1 MIKKIIISA
10 ITVSALAVNV
20 SAYDSVKAEGYNKFF
35 SHVTQK
41 HCADSK
47 LFMDADEAMKML
59 REKKKF
65 TFLDIRTEGEM
76 AVLGLK
82 TPNTLEIPLAHLFE
96 KKNLD
101 RLPKDELIVLVC
113 HSGTR
118 TTMVVASLK
127 MIGFKKIRIIKGGM
141 VGLAKGDNPKNAPLR
156 LGMKIQ

>member
-20 SAYDSVKAEGYNKFF
+20 SAYDSVKAEGFNKFF

-41 HCADSK
+41 HCANSK
-47 LFMDADEAMKML
+47 LAIESDEAMKML
-59 REKKKF
+59 RDKKPF

-82 TPNTLEIPLAHLFE
+82 TANTLEIPLQHLFE
-96 KKNLD
+96 KKNLE

-118 TTMVVASLK
+118 ATMVVASLK
-127 MIGFKKIRIIKGGM
+127 MIGFKKVRIMRGGM
-141 VGLAKGDNPKNAPLR
+141 VALAKGDSPKNAPL
-156 LGMKIQ
+156 K

>member
-1 MIKKIIISA
+1 MIKKILTGTLLISTL
-10 ITVSALAVNV
+10 TVNAM
-20 SAYDSVKAEGYNKFF
+20 AYDAIKAEGFDKFF

-47 LFMDADEAMKML
+47 LMIDADEVMKML

-82 TPNTLEIPLAHLFE
+82 TKNTLEIPLQHLFE

-101 RLPKDELIVLVC
+101 RLPKDKLIVLVC

-118 TTMVVASLK
+118 ATMVVASLK
-127 MIGFKKIRIIKGGM
+127 MIGFKKVRIMKGGM
-141 VGLAKGDNPKNAPLR
+141 VGIAKGDNPKNAPI
-156 LGMKIQ
+156 K

>member
-1 MIKKIIISA
+1 MIKNIIISA

-20 SAYDSVKAEGYNKFF
+20 SAYDSVKAEGFNKFF

-41 HCADSK
+41 HCANSK
-47 LFMDADEAMKML
+47 LAIESDEAMKML
-59 REKKKF
+59 RDKKPF

-82 TPNTLEIPLAHLFE
+82 TPNTLEIPLQHLFE
-96 KKNLD
+96 KKNLE

-118 TTMVVASLK
+118 ATMVVASLK
-127 MIGFKKIRIIKGGM
+127 MIGFKKIRIMRGGM
-141 VGLAKGDNPKNAPLR
+141 VALAKGDSPKNAPL
-156 LGMKIQ
+156 K

>member
-1 MIKKIIISA
+1 MIKKILTGTFLISTL
-10 ITVSALAVNV
+10 TVNAM
-20 SAYDSVKAEGYNKFF
+20 AYDATKAEGFDKFF

-47 LFMDADEAMKML
+47 LMIDADEVMKML

-82 TPNTLEIPLAHLFE
+82 TKNTLEIPLQHLFE

-101 RLPKDELIVLVC
+101 RLPKDKLIVLVC

-118 TTMVVASLK
+118 ATMVVASLK
-127 MIGFKKIRIIKGGM
+127 MIGFKKVRIMKGGM
-141 VGLAKGDNPKNAPLR
+141 VGIAKGDNPKNAPI
-156 LGMKIQ
+156 K

>member
-1 MIKKIIISA
+1 MIKNIIISA

-20 SAYDSVKAEGYNKFF
+20 SAYDSVKAEGFNKFF

-41 HCADSK
+41 HCANSK
-47 LFMDADEAMKML
+47 LAIESDEAMKML
-59 REKKKF
+59 RDKKPF

-82 TPNTLEIPLAHLFE
+82 TSNTLEIPLQHLFE
-96 KKNLD
+96 KKNLE

-118 TTMVVASLK
+118 ATMVVASLK
-127 MIGFKKIRIIKGGM
+127 MIGFKKVRIMRGGM
-141 VGLAKGDNPKNAPLR
+141 VALAKGDSPKNAPL
-156 LGMKIQ
+156 K

>member
-1 MIKKIIISA
+1 MIKKIV
-10 ITVSALAVNV
+10 TGTLLVSALAINAL
-20 SAYDSVKAEGYNKFF
+20 AYDSAKAEGFEKFF

-41 HCADSK
+41 HCANSK
-47 LFMDADEAMKML
+47 LAIDADEVMKML

-82 TPNTLEIPLAHLFE
+82 TSNTLEIPLQYLFE

-118 TTMVVASLK
+118 ATMVVSSLK
-127 MIGFKKIRIIKGGM
+127 MVGFKKVRVMKGGM
-141 VGLAKGDNPKNAPLR
+141 VGIAKGDNPKNAPI
-156 LGMKIQ
+156 K

>member
-1 MIKKIIISA
+1 MIKKIVTGTLLVSTLA
-10 ITVSALAVNV
+10 INAL
-20 SAYDSVKAEGYNKFF
+20 AYDSAKAEGFDKFF

-82 TPNTLEIPLAHLFE
+82 TPNTLEIPLQHLFE
-96 KKNLD
+96 KKNLEK
-101 RLPKDELIVLVC
+101 LPKDELIVLVC

-118 TTMVVASLK
+118 ATMVVASLK
-127 MIGFKKIRIIKGGM
+127 MIGLKKVRIMKGGM
-141 VGLAKGDNPKNAPLR
+141 VGIAKGDNPKNAPI
-156 LGMKIQ
+156 K

>member
-1 MIKKIIISA
+1 MIKKILTGTLLIS
-10 ITVSALAVNV
+10 TLAVNAM
-20 SAYDSVKAEGYNKFF
+20 AYDATKAEGFDKFF

-41 HCADSK
+41 HCANSK
-47 LFMDADEAMKML
+47 LAIDADEALKML

-76 AVLGLK
+76 SVLGLK
-82 TPNTLEIPLAHLFE
+82 TKNTLEIPLQHLFE

-118 TTMVVASLK
+118 ATMVVASLK
-127 MIGFKKIRIIKGGM
+127 MIGFKKVRIMKGGM
-141 VGLAKGDNPKNAPLR
+141 VGIAKGDNPKNAPI
-156 LGMKIQ
+156 K

>member
-1 MIKKIIISA
+1 MMIKR
-10 ITVSALAVNV
+10 VLAGTLLLSTLTINAM
-20 SAYDSVKAEGYNKFF
+20 AYDTAKAEGFNNFF

-47 LFMDADEAMKML
+47 LAIDADEVFKML
-59 REKKKF
+59 RDKKPF

-82 TPNTLEIPLAHLFE
+82 TSNTLEIPLQHLFE
-96 KKNLD
+96 KKNLE

-127 MIGFKKIRIIKGGM
+127 MIGFKNVRVMRGGM
-141 VGLAKGDNPKNAPLR
+141 VALAKGDNPKNAPL
-156 LGMKIQ
+156 K

>member
-20 SAYDSVKAEGYNKFF
+20 SAYDSVKAEGFNKFF

-41 HCADSK
+41 HCANSK
-47 LFMDADEAMKML
+47 LAIESDEAMKML
-59 REKKKF
+59 RDKKPF

-82 TPNTLEIPLAHLFE
+82 TPNTLEIPLQHLFE
-96 KKNLD
+96 KKNLE

-118 TTMVVASLK
+118 ATMVVASLK
-127 MIGFKKIRIIKGGM
+127 MIGFKKVRIMRGGM
-141 VGLAKGDNPKNAPLR
+141 VALAKGDSPKNAPL
-156 LGMKIQ
+156 K

>member
-1 MIKKIIISA
+1 MIKKILAGTFLIS
-10 ITVSALAVNV
+10 TLAVNAL
-20 SAYDSVKAEGYNKFF
+20 AYDTAKAEGFDKFF

-47 LFMDADEAMKML
+47 LMIDADEAMKML

-82 TPNTLEIPLAHLFE
+82 TKNTLEIPLQHLFE

-101 RLPKDELIVLVC
+101 KLPKDELIVLVC

-127 MIGFKKIRIIKGGM
+127 MIGFKKVRIMKGGM
-141 VGLAKGDNPKNAPLR
+141 VGIAKGDNPKNAPI
-156 LGMKIQ
+156 K

>member
-10 ITVSALAVNV
+10 ITLSALAVNV
-20 SAYDSVKAEGYNKFF
+20 SAYDSVKAEGFNKFF

-41 HCADSK
+41 HCANSK
-47 LFMDADEAMKML
+47 LAIESDEAMKML
-59 REKKKF
+59 REKKPF

-82 TPNTLEIPLAHLFE
+82 TPNTLEIPLQHLFE

-101 RLPKDELIVLVC
+101 KLPKDELIVLVC

-118 TTMVVASLK
+118 ATMVVASLK
-127 MIGFKKIRIIKGGM
+127 MIGFKKIRVMRGGM
-141 VGLAKGDNPKNAPLR
+141 VALAKGDNPKNAPL
-156 LGMKIQ
+156 K

>member
-1 MIKKIIISA
+1 MIKRVLVA
-10 ITVSALAVNV
+10 TTLMATLAVNA
-20 SAYDSVKAEGYNKFF
+20 SAYDLKKANEFENFF

-47 LFMDADEAMKML
+47 MMIDGDEVMKLL

-82 TPNTLEIPLAHLFE
+82 TPNTLEIPLQHLFE
-96 KKNLD
+96 QKNLD

-118 TTMVVASLK
+118 ALMTVASLK
-127 MIGFKKIRIIKGGM
+127 MLGFKKVRVMKRGM
-141 VGLAKGDNPKNAPLR
+141 VGLAIGDNPKNAPL
-156 LGMKIQ
+156 K

>member
-1 MIKKIIISA
+1 MIKKILTGTLLISTL
-10 ITVSALAVNV
+10 TVNAM
-20 SAYDSVKAEGYNKFF
+20 AYDATKAEGFDKFF

-47 LFMDADEAMKML
+47 LMIDADEVMKML

-82 TPNTLEIPLAHLFE
+82 TKNTLEIPLQHLFE

-101 RLPKDELIVLVC
+101 RLPKDKLLVLVC

-118 TTMVVASLK
+118 ATMVVASLK
-127 MIGFKKIRIIKGGM
+127 MIGFKKVRIMKGGM
-141 VGLAKGDNPKNAPLR
+141 VGIAKGDNPKNAPI
-156 LGMKIQ
+156 K

>member
-1 MIKKIIISA
+1 MIKKILTGTLLISTL
-10 ITVSALAVNV
+10 TVNAM
-20 SAYDSVKAEGYNKFF
+20 AYDATKAEGFDKFF

-47 LFMDADEAMKML
+47 LMIDADEVMKML

-82 TPNTLEIPLAHLFE
+82 TKNTLEIPLQHLFE

-101 RLPKDELIVLVC
+101 RLPKDKLIVLVC

-118 TTMVVASLK
+118 ATMVVASLK
-127 MIGFKKIRIIKGGM
+127 MIGFKKVRIMKGGM
-141 VGLAKGDNPKNAPLR
+141 VGIAKGDNPKNAPI
-156 LGMKIQ
+156 K